1 MKLNSQKGMTMVM
14 TLIVIFIFTM
24 LGAAIWQYSTNST
37 AHTDLTLKNKQA
49 YYIARSGAEA
59 FSTYV
64 FNNKNYA
71 ELTDTINRLID
82 KPSDTFEIGDKG
94 GTCTLL
100 LKRTGDIIVV
110 EATGTYQD
118 VTSKAV
124 LELKEEDVPKR
135 PFDNAIYATDNSYNS
150 IQVSD
155 YAEVLGG
162 PVETNG
168 KISTD
173 GQPISFEYIEE
184 SMRYEYPRVTF
195 PPKDGDYD
203 IKLDPG
209 QEKTID
215 SNSRKYYKE
224 LYIQHGAKLKFDTS
238 KGDIIIAAENV
249 RLYDD
254 VIIEGPNRVYLY
266 VKVKFLSQ
274 IDRGSMNNKPY
285 YHEPIDSFVVLM
297 PDTAE
302 FTAHNF
308 GGLLYAPGAT
318 IELRDAHF
326 KGAMIGG
333 NIKISGNTVIEHI
346 PEAASVSPD
355 IFDGLDGVTFPKES
369 TSKQYLKGKWKNP
382 NGGV

>member
-195 PPKDGDYD
+195 PPKDGNTD
-203 IKLDPG
+203 IDVQPG
-209 QEKTID
+209 TVRVID
-215 SNSRKYYKE
+215 SNSPTYYKDI
-224 LYIQHGAKLKFDTS
+224 YVQYQGTLKFDTS
-238 KGDIIIAAENV
+238 KGDIIIAGERV
-249 RLYDD
+249 HLYGD

-266 VKVKFLSQ
+266 VQHEFLSQ
-274 IDRGSMNNKPY
+274 SDRGVINHPN
-285 YHEPIDSFVVLM
+285 YHEPIDSLVVLM
-297 PDTAE
+297 PETGK
-302 FTAHNF
+302 FTAHKF

-333 NIKISGNTVIEHI
+333 NIKISGNTVIEHV